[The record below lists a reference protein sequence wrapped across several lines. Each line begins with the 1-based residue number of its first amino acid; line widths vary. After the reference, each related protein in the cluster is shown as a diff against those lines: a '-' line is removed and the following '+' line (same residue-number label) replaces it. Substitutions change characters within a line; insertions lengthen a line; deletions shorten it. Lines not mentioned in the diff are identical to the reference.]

1 MVATSETIHHGTVAD
16 IPKAAQLKHGALSL
30 PETIGQSIA
39 NIAPT
44 LTPALNISVVAGLA
58 GVGSWMSYLI
68 ATIGCVFVGASI
80 ATLAKRHPEAGSYF
94 VYIGRNFGP
103 MTGALAGWCMVLA
116 YLTTAVAVVF
126 GFPLFLGNFLAV
138 FHVTLSTPLL
148 LLFSVAFLG
157 LVTYA
162 AFRDIQVSSRVGL
175 VLEIIS
181 ISIII
186 IITAIVVGQ
195 RGTVVDPT
203 QLDISKLHFGGV
215 MSAMAFAVFSFVGFE
230 SAATLAKESNN
241 PQRNVPFAVIG
252 SAAVAGIFFTVM
264 AYFMVLGM
272 NDNAGAIG
280 GSSSP
285 FADMT
290 NAAKLPWAAGV
301 VYFAAMI
308 SAFACALACLN
319 AGSRMLYSMGRYQFL
334 HGSMGLVHK
343 IHKTPYMAI
352 WVSAGITLVLVL
364 ALTPLGFL
372 NGFGLTGTIATY
384 GFVVV
389 YLGVCVVA
397 PVDMYKSGHLKAS
410 HIACGGIGALLMLF
424 VIYSSVVPYPSA
436 PFNYLPPAFALY
448 LVIGFI
454 WFMVLKSKSP
464 QVLASIAN
472 DMEG

>member
-1 MVATSETIHHGTVAD
+1 MVATTTAAD
-16 IPKAAQLKHGALSL
+16 LAAAAAIPKAAQLKHGALSL

-58 GVGSWMSYLI
+58 GVCSWMSYFI
-68 ATIGCVFVGASI
+68 ATIGLVFVGASI
-80 ATLAKRHPEAGSYF
+80 ATLARRHPEAGSYF

-103 MTGALAGWCMVLA
+103 MTGALAGWAMILA
-116 YLTTAVAVVF
+116 YITTAVAVVF

-138 FHVTLSTPLL
+138 FHVTLSNTLL
-148 LLFSVAFLG
+148 TVFSIAFLG

-175 VLEIIS
+175 VLETIS
-181 ISIII
+181 IGIII
-186 IITAIVVGQ
+186 IITAIVVGKH
-195 RGTVVDPT
+195 GTVVDPNQFNLT
-203 QLDISKLHFGGV
+203 GHFGGV

-230 SAATLAKESNN
+230 SAATLAKESAN
-241 PQRNVPFAVIG
+241 PHRNVPFAVIG
-252 SAAVAGIFFTVM
+252 SAAVAGTFFTIM
-264 AYFMVLGM
+264 AYFMVMGM

-290 NAAKLPWAAGV
+290 AAAHLPWAAGV

-308 SAFACALACLN
+308 SAFACALACIN
-319 AGSRMLYSMGRYQFL
+319 ASSRMLYSMGRYQFL

-343 IHKTPYMAI
+343 VHKTPHVA
-352 WVSAGITLVLVL
+352 VLASALITLVLVL
-364 ALTPLGFL
+364 VLLPEGFL
-372 NGFGLTGTIATY
+372 NSFGLTGTIATY

-389 YLGVCVVA
+389 YFGVCVVA
-397 PVDMYKSGHLKAS
+397 PVDMKRGGVLKTS
-410 HIACGGIGALLMLF
+410 HVVCGALGAVLMLF
-424 VIYSSVVPYPSA
+424 VAYSSVYPYPAA
-436 PFNYLPPAFALY
+436 PFSYVPPVFAAFM
-448 LVIGFI
+448 VIGFI
-454 WFMVLKSKSP
+454 WFAILKAKSP
-464 QVLASIAN
+464 QVLKSIAM

>member
-1 MVATSETIHHGTVAD
+1 MVAVTDVV
-16 IPKAAQLKHGALSL
+16 IPDKAQLKHGALSL

-58 GVGSWMSYLI
+58 GVGSWISYLI
-68 ATIGCVFVGASI
+68 ATIGCVFVGACI

-103 MTGALAGWCMVLA
+103 VTGALAGWTMILA
-116 YLTTAVAVVF
+116 YLTTAAAVVF
-126 GFPLFLGNFLAV
+126 GFPLFLQNFLTV
-138 FHVTLSTPLL
+138 FHVTLSFTEQMV
-148 LLFSVAFLG
+148 FAVAFLG

-162 AFRDIQVSSRVGL
+162 AYRDIQVSSRIGL
-175 VLEIIS
+175 VMETIS
-181 ISIII
+181 IGIII
-186 IITAIVVGQ
+186 IITAIVVGKH
-195 RGTVVDPT
+195 GTVVDPT
-203 QLDISKLHFGGV
+203 QLDISKLPVGGV

-230 SAATLAKESNN
+230 SAATLAKESAN

-252 SAAVAGIFFTVM
+252 SAAAAGTFFVIM
-264 AYFMVLGM
+264 SYCMVLGM

-290 NAAKLPWAAGV
+290 AKAGLPWAAGV

-308 SAFACALACLN
+308 SAFACALACIN
-319 AGSRMLYSMGRYQFL
+319 ASSRMFYSMGRYQFL
-334 HGSMGLVHK
+334 HGSMGVVHGV
-343 IHKTPYMAI
+343 HKTPYFAVYMSALVTLIIVVPLAI
-352 WVSAGITLVLVL
+352 GQ
-364 ALTPLGFL
+364 GFL

-389 YLGVCVVA
+389 YFGVCVTA
-397 PVDMYKSGHLKAS
+397 PVDMYKGGTMKAQ
-410 HIACGGIGALLMLF
+410 HVIFGFIGAALMAFVVYASLFPYPAAPFNWLPPLF
-424 VIYSSVVPYPSA
+424 VIY
-436 PFNYLPPAFALY
+436 
-448 LVIGFI
+448 LVIGLV
-454 WFMVLKSKSP
+454 WFLVLKSKSP

>member
-1 MVATSETIHHGTVAD
+1 MVAVTDVI
-16 IPKAAQLKHGALSL
+16 IPDKAQLKHGALSL

-58 GVGSWMSYLI
+58 GVGSWISYLI
-68 ATIGCVFVGASI
+68 ATIGCVFVGACI

-103 MTGALAGWCMVLA
+103 VTGALAGWTMILA
-116 YLTTAVAVVF
+116 YLTTAAAVVF
-126 GFPLFLGNFLAV
+126 GFPLFLQNFLAV
-138 FHVTLSTPLL
+138 FNITLTFTEQLVFAV
-148 LLFSVAFLG
+148 LFIG

-175 VLEIIS
+175 VLETIS
-181 ISIII
+181 IGIII
-186 IITAIVVGQ
+186 VITAIVVGKH
-195 RGTVVDPT
+195 GSVADPA
-203 QLDISKLHFGGV
+203 QLNFSKIPVGGV

-230 SAATLAKESNN
+230 SAATLAKESAN

-252 SAAVAGIFFTVM
+252 SAAVAGTFFVIM
-264 AYFMVLGM
+264 SYCMILGM

-290 NAAKLPWAAGV
+290 AKAGLPWAAGV

-308 SAFACALACLN
+308 SAFACALACIN
-319 AGSRMLYSMGRYQFL
+319 AGSRMFYSMGRYQFI
-334 HGSMGLVHK
+334 HGSMGLVHAT
-343 IHKTPYMAI
+343 HKTPYAAVFFSAI
-352 WVSAGITLVLVL
+352 ITLLMVVPL
-364 ALTPLGFL
+364 AIGQGFL

-389 YLGVCVVA
+389 YFGVCVTA
-397 PVDMYKSGHLKAS
+397 PVDMYK
-410 HIACGGIGALLMLF
+410 GGIMKPQHVIFGLIGAALMAF
-424 VIYSSVVPYPSA
+424 VVYASLVPYPAA
-436 PFNYLPPAFALY
+436 PFNWLPPVFVVY
-448 LVIGFI
+448 LVIGLI
-454 WFMVLKSKSP
+454 WFLVLKSKSP
-464 QVLASIAN
+464 AILESIAN

>member
-1 MVATSETIHHGTVAD
+1 MEIFNMVAATDVNA
-16 IPKAAQLKHGALSL
+16 IPSTGSQLKHGALSL

-58 GVGSWMSYLI
+58 GVGSWLSYLI

-103 MTGALAGWCMVLA
+103 MTGALAGWSMILA

-138 FHVTLSTPLL
+138 FHVTLSTPELL
-148 LLFSVAFLG
+148 GFSIAFLG
-157 LVTYA
+157 LVTFA
-162 AFRDIQVSSRVGL
+162 AIRDIQVSSRVGL
-175 VLEIIS
+175 VLETIS
-181 ISIII
+181 IGIII
-186 IITAIVVGQ
+186 VITAIVVGKH
-195 RGTVVDPT
+195 GTIVDPN

-241 PQRNVPFAVIG
+241 PQRNVPFSVIG
-252 SAAVAGIFFTVM
+252 SAAVAGIFFTIM

-272 NDNAGAIG
+272 SDNAGAIG

-290 NAAKLPWAAGV
+290 AAAHLPWAAGV

-343 IHKTPYMAI
+343 VHKTPYVAI
-352 WVSAGITLVLVL
+352 LISALITLVILL

-372 NGFGLTGTIATY
+372 TGFGLTGTIATY

-389 YLGVCVVA
+389 YLGVCLVA
-397 PVDMYKSGHLKAS
+397 PMDMYRGGVLKAQ
-410 HIACGGIGALLMLF
+410 HIFCGAVGALLMLF
-424 VIYSSVVPYPSA
+424 VIYSSVYPYPAA
-436 PFNYLPPAFALY
+436 PFNWLPPAFAAFMI
-448 LVIGFI
+448 IGAV
-454 WFMVLKSKSP
+454 WFAVLKSKSP
-464 QVLASIAN
+464 QILASIAN

>member
-1 MVATSETIHHGTVAD
+1 MVAVTDVV
-16 IPKAAQLKHGALSL
+16 IPDKAQLKHGALSL

-58 GVGSWMSYLI
+58 GVGSWISYLI
-68 ATIGCVFVGASI
+68 ATVGCVFVGACI

-103 MTGALAGWCMVLA
+103 VTGALAGWTMILA
-116 YLTTAVAVVF
+116 YLTTSAAVVF
-126 GFPLFLGNFLAV
+126 GFPLFLQNFLAV
-138 FHVTLSTPLL
+138 FHITLSFAEQLV
-148 LLFSVAFLG
+148 FAIIFLA

-186 IITAIVVGQ
+186 IITAMVVGKH
-195 RGTVVDPT
+195 GTVVDPT
-203 QLDISKLHFGGV
+203 QLNFSKIPFGGV

-230 SAATLAKESNN
+230 SAATLAKESSN
-241 PQRNVPFAVIG
+241 PQRNVPFAVVG
-252 SAAVAGIFFTVM
+252 SAAVAGIFFTIM
-264 AYFMVLGM
+264 SYFMVLGM

-290 NAAKLPWAAGV
+290 AAAKLPWAAGV

-308 SAFACALACLN
+308 SAFACALACIN

-334 HGSMGLVHK
+334 HGSMGLVHAT
-343 IHKTPYMAI
+343 HKTPYMA
-352 WVSAGITLVLVL
+352 VMFSAIITLIQVVPL
-364 ALTPLGFL
+364 AIGQGFL

-384 GFVVV
+384 GFVLV
-389 YLGVCVVA
+389 YLGVCVTA
-397 PVDMYKSGHLKAS
+397 PIEMNKGGLMKAQHVISGF
-410 HIACGGIGALLMLF
+410 IGAALMLF
-424 VIYSSVVPYPSA
+424 VIYASVVPYPAA
-436 PFNYLPPAFALY
+436 PFNWLPPLFAIY
-448 LVIGFI
+448 LVIGLV

-464 QVLASIAN
+464 TILASIAN

>member
-1 MVATSETIHHGTVAD
+1 MVATTD
-16 IPKAAQLKHGALSL
+16 IIAPALPAGQLKHGALSL

-58 GVGSWMSYLI
+58 GVGSWLSYFI
-68 ATIGCVFVGASI
+68 ATIGCVFVGACI
-80 ATLAKRHPEAGSYF
+80 TTLARRHPEAGSYF

-103 MTGALAGWCMVLA
+103 MTGALAGWAMILA

-138 FHVTLSTPLL
+138 FHITLSFPLL
-148 LLFSVAFLG
+148 VLFCVAFLA

-175 VLEIIS
+175 VLETIS
-181 ISIII
+181 IGIII
-186 IITAIVVGQ
+186 VITAIVVGKH
-195 RGTVVDPT
+195 GTVVDPT
-203 QLDISKLHFGGV
+203 QLDVSKLKFGGV
-215 MSAMAFAVFSFVGFE
+215 ASAMAFAVFSFVGFE

-241 PQRNVPFAVIG
+241 PRRNVPFSVVG
-252 SAAVAGIFFTVM
+252 SAAIAGIFFTIM
-264 AYFMVLGM
+264 AYFMVMGM
-272 NDNAGAIG
+272 DDNAGAIG
-280 GSSSP
+280 GSASP

-290 NAAKLPWAAGV
+290 NKAGLPWAAGI

-308 SAFACALACLN
+308 SAFACALACIN
-319 AGSRMLYSMGRYQFL
+319 ASSRMLYSMGRYQFL

-343 IHKTPYMAI
+343 AHKTPYVAVL
-352 WVSAGITLVLVL
+352 VSALITLVLVL
-364 ALTPLGFL
+364 ALLPQGFL

-389 YLGVCVVA
+389 YLGVCLVA
-397 PVDMYKSGHLKAS
+397 PVDMYRAGVMKAQ
-410 HIACGGIGALLMLF
+410 HVIAGALGAVLMLF
-424 VIYSSVVPYPSA
+424 VIYSSVAPYPA
-436 PFNYLPPAFALY
+436 YPFNYLPPAFALFM
-448 LVIGFI
+448 VIGFV
-454 WFMVLKSKSP
+454 WFLILRSRSP
-464 QVLASIAN
+464 QVLASIAQ

>member
-1 MVATSETIHHGTVAD
+1 MIAATDVTAQ
-16 IPKAAQLKHGALSL
+16 PAQLRHGALSL

-58 GVGSWMSYLI
+58 GVGSWLSYLI

-103 MTGALAGWCMVLA
+103 LAGAMAGWAMILA

-126 GFPLFLGNFLAV
+126 GFPLFLGNFLGV
-138 FHVTLSTPLL
+138 FGVTLSFPMLVV
-148 LLFSVAFLG
+148 FSVAFLG

-162 AFRDIQVSSRVGL
+162 AFRDIQLSSRVGL
-175 VLEIIS
+175 VLETIS
-181 ISIII
+181 IGIII
-186 IITAIVVGQ
+186 IITAIVVGKH
-195 RGTVVDPT
+195 GTVIDPV
-203 QLDISKLHFGGV
+203 QLNIGKLPFGGV

-230 SAATLAKESNN
+230 SAATLAKESSN

-252 SAAVAGIFFTVM
+252 SAAVAGLFFTIM
-264 AYFMVLGM
+264 SYFMVLGM
-272 NDNAGAIG
+272 HDNASAIG

-290 NAAKLPWAAGV
+290 NAAHLPWAAGV

-308 SAFACALACLN
+308 SAFACALACIN
-319 AGSRMLYSMGRYQFL
+319 ASSRMLYSMGRYQFL
-334 HGSMGLVHK
+334 HGSMGVVHK
-343 IHKTPYMAI
+343 VHKTPYAAVLASSAI
-352 WVSAGITLVLVL
+352 VLVVIL
-364 ALTPLGFL
+364 ALLPQGFL
-372 NGFGLTGTIATY
+372 NGFGLSGTIATY

-389 YLGVCVVA
+389 YLGVAVTA
-397 PVDMYKSGHLKAS
+397 PMDMYRAGLMKAP
-410 HIACGGIGALLMLF
+410 HVICGVIGAVLMGF
-424 VIYSSVVPYPSA
+424 VIYSSVVPYPAA
-436 PFNYLPPAFALY
+436 PYNWLPPVFAIY
-448 LVIGFI
+448 MAVGLV
-454 WFMVLKSKSP
+454 WFLALKRKSP
-464 QVLASIAN
+464 QVLVSIAN

>member
-1 MVATSETIHHGTVAD
+1 MVATTDIHAATID

-58 GVGSWMSYLI
+58 GVQSWLAYLI
-68 ATIGCVFVGASI
+68 ATLACVFVGASI
-80 ATLAKRHPEAGSYF
+80 STLAKRHPEAGSYF

-103 MTGALAGWCMVLA
+103 VAGALGGWAMILA
-116 YLTTAVAVVF
+116 YLTTAAAVVF

-138 FHVTLSTPLL
+138 FHITLSTPLL
-148 LLFSVAFLG
+148 VVFSIAFLG

-162 AFRDIQVSSRVGL
+162 AFRDIQVSSRIGL
-175 VLEIIS
+175 VMETIS
-181 ISIII
+181 IGIII

-195 RGTVVDPT
+195 HGTVVDT
-203 QLDISKLHFGGV
+203 KQLDLSSMNFGGV
-215 MSAMAFAVFSFVGFE
+215 KTAMAFAVFSFVGFE
-230 SAATLAKESNN
+230 SAATLAKESAN

-252 SAAVAGIFFTVM
+252 SAAAAGIFFTVM
-264 AYFMVLGM
+264 SYFMVLGM

-290 NAAKLPWAAGV
+290 NAAHLPWAAAV

-308 SAFACALACLN
+308 SAFACALACIN
-319 AGSRMLYSMGRYQFL
+319 ASSRMLYSMGRYQFL

-343 IHKTPYMAI
+343 VHKTPFMA
-352 WVSAGITLVLVL
+352 VLASAGITLVLIL
-364 ALTPLGFL
+364 ALLPEGFL
-372 NGFGLTGTIATY
+372 NAFGLTGTIATY

-389 YLGVCVVA
+389 YFGISLAA
-397 PVDMYKSGHLKAS
+397 PVDLYRAGVLKAQ
-410 HIACGGIGALLMLF
+410 HVIVAVLGAFLMGF
-424 VIYSSVVPYPSA
+424 VIYASVVPYPAA
-436 PFNYLPPAFALY
+436 PFNSLPPIFGAY
-448 LVIGFI
+448 LVIGLI
-454 WFMVLKSKSP
+454 WFLVLKAKSP